1 MGYRI
6 ETTET
11 VQEALHRVAREQT
24 DRALAEI
31 DDGDLGPH
39 EIVHQV
45 RKRCKKVR
53 ALARLVRK
61 AFEAYSD
68 TNAAFRDA
76 ARRISDLRD
85 AKVRVDTFD
94 RLVAEHDEALDI
106 SALRP
111 IRQTLVAHRE
121 SMRHAQVESGEVLRK
136 VRADLVAIR
145 DGVGDWRLDGSPDE
159 ISFDAVAGGFAKTYR
174 RARNRM
180 ADAYEEPSAERFHEW
195 RKRAKY
201 HRYQVRLLR
210 PLWPAVMNAWRHS
223 LHDLTDLLGDG
234 NDLTEL
240 GRAGE
245 PLDAAGDEARSVLR
259 ALIERRRRELW
270 QEARE
275 LGEMHFVDPAE
286 TVVAR
291 LRSVWRSARS

>member
-11 VQEALHRVAREQT
+11 VQEALHRVAREQI

-31 DDGDLGPH
+31 DDADTGPH
-39 EIVHQV
+39 QTVHQV

-53 ALARLVRK
+53 ALARLVRTSF
-61 AFEAYSD
+61 AGYSE

-85 AKVRVDTFD
+85 AKVRVDSFD
-94 RLVAEHDEALDI
+94 RLVSEHDDALDV

-111 IRQTLVAHRE
+111 IRRALVKRRE
-121 SMRHAQVESGEVLRK
+121 SRVHGEVEAGQVLAE
-136 VRADLVAIR
+136 VRSDLVAIR
-145 DGVGDWRLDGSPDE
+145 GTVGEWELDDD
-159 ISFDAVAGGFAKTYR
+159 SFDTVAGSFAKTYR

-180 ADAYEEPSAERFHEW
+180 AEAYDEPSAERFHEW

-210 PLWPAVMNAWRHS
+210 PLWPTVMNAWRHS

-245 PLDAAGDEARSVLR
+245 PLDTAGDEARRVVLS
-259 ALIERRRRELW
+259 LIERRRRDPW
-270 QEARE
+270 ADARE
-275 LGEMHFVDPAE
+275 LGEMHFVDPAK

-291 LRSVWRSARS
+291 LGAVWQSARF